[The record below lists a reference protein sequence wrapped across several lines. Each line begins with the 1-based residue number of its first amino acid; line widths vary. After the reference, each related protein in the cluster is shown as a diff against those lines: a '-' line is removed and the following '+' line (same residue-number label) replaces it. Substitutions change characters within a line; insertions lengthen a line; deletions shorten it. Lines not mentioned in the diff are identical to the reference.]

1 MCLCVYMCV
10 CVEINLKASPSLIT
24 PLPVAE
30 RAGAG
35 LSEGNVEG
43 VRDRSRDVRLLCERL
58 SLRKKKENR
67 ARKRKKMCVGVD
79 LCIGYA

>member
-1 MCLCVYMCV
+1 MCLCVYGCVYV

-58 SLRKKKENR
+58 SLRKKK
-67 ARKRKKMCVGVD
+67 KKTEQGRGKKCAWVLTCV
-79 LCIGYA
+79 

>member
-1 MCLCVYMCV
+1 MFVRVYVRV

-43 VRDRSRDVRLLCERL
+43 VRNRSRDVRLLCERL
-58 SLRKKKENR
+58 SLRKKK
-67 ARKRKKMCVGVD
+67 RKQSAEEKKNVRGC
-79 LCIGYA
+79 